1 MAQVIVRNLDEDVKT
16 RPQARAV
23 QHGQGPDAPIPEQC
37 GTSNNRKR
45 AIVRRTSRRRN
56 GHGVVAC

>member
-23 QHGQGPDAPIPEQC
+23 QHGQGLDAPIPEQR

-45 AIVRRTSRRRN
+45 A
-56 GHGVVAC
+56 